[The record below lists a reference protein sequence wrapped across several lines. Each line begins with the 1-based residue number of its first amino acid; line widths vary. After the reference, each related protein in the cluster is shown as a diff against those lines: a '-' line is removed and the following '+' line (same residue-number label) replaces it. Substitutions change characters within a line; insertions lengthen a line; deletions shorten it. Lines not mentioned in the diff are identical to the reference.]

1 MSHGYVPIPSW
12 LSREDGGCH
21 DRTAH
26 YVRASNVRCMDPGGM
41 NRQGNARMA
50 KITVEHSELIVEIKG
65 IDTLWA
71 LRSQLEIP
79 LAHVYGA
86 ALGNDGMRDTLV
98 ECGARVP
105 GAVAAA
111 GMLQRGD
118 AVYWEVRDATK
129 AVIIALMDERYGH
142 LVVEADDPAT
152 VVTRINRAVE
162 ERRARGSDA
171 AR

>member
-1 MSHGYVPIPSW
+1 
-12 LSREDGGCH
+12 
-21 DRTAH
+21 
-26 YVRASNVRCMDPGGM
+26 
-41 NRQGNARMA
+41 MA
-50 KITVEHSELIVEIKG
+50 KITVEHSELIVEIEG

-79 LAHVYGA
+79 LMHVRGA
-86 ALGNDGMRDTLV
+86 ALGNALANDMLQQTGGT
-98 ECGARVP
+98 RVP

-118 AVYWEVRDATK
+118 QVYWEVQDATK
-129 AVIIALMDERYGH
+129 AVMIELTDERYGR
-142 LVVEADDPAT
+142 LVVEVDDPAT

-162 ERRARGSDA
+162 ERRARGCDA